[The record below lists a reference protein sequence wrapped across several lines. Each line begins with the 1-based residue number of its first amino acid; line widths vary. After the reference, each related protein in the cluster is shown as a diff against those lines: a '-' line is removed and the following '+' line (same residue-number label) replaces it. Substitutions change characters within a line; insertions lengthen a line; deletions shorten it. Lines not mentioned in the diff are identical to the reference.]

1 MHRSEGRALVVGGAP
16 PGEQGGGRAA
26 GVQRVLCHR
35 FGAGLLGMSRPGGL
49 DMPRIVW
56 TVLFAGVL
64 VAAPAAFAEER
75 FAVVIGANAG
85 WANDKPLRH
94 AESDAEQVR
103 DVLVELGG
111 FAPDR
116 VHLLRDPDTAEVRAL
131 LRKMSGWLRASRG
144 ETMLFVYY
152 SGHADERH
160 LHLRGDPL
168 SHEELYGVLRDSP
181 GQVRLG
187 VVDACRSGSIVET
200 KGGKPVATF
209 RSQVV
214 DELEVNGL
222 ALLTSSGADELS
234 QERRALAG
242 SVFTHHLVSGLRGA
256 ADANEDGKVTLSEA
270 YQHAFQRT
278 EADTAA
284 TPVPQRPAFRYEL
297 KGQGEVVLAWLE
309 RATATL
315 VLPRVEGE
323 RYVVVDRQE
332 RRLAAEG
339 RTLPER
345 ELLLALAPGEYHVK
359 RVGTESVEA
368 AAVKLAAGARVAV
381 TELAFES
388 RPLSAGLLKGR
399 PDEGGDPEELRNWR
413 RDEALRLLAAG
424 ESRASLRLFDQ
435 VLAEVP
441 DDAASLRGR
450 ARGLVRLAEAYER
463 IGDRKRERRALHEA
477 IKSDPTLP
485 EDPDFLRR
493 YQRLKEEEA
502 VQARD
507 ETQRA
512 EALKQFQDNPRLGRK
527 WGLGLDFFGGGR
539 GVLVFTATYVARK
552 DLYPYIG
559 ADLGFG
565 GVDAGVRWTLIS
577 SRFTPFLGAGVHVGI
592 PGLGNRNASVGLG
605 DENITNNPN
614 DSNDVDANEIFD
626 LNLHL
631 DGGIQW
637 ISQGGF
643 FVEGGVALAL
653 YTQEGSPRT
662 QLLPIIGIGWL
673 F

>member
-1 MHRSEGRALVVGGAP
+1 
-16 PGEQGGGRAA
+16 
-26 GVQRVLCHR
+26 
-35 FGAGLLGMSRPGGL
+35 MSRIAWAL
-49 DMPRIVW
+49 LI
-56 TVLFAGVL
+56 AGVL
-64 VAAPAAFAEER
+64 AAPRAARAEER

-116 VHLLRDPDTAEVRAL
+116 VHLLRDPDTSEVRAL
-131 LRKMSGWLRASRG
+131 LRKMAGWLRATRG
-144 ETMLFVYY
+144 ETLLFVYY
-152 SGHADERH
+152 SGHADAQH
-160 LHLRGDPL
+160 LHLRGEPL
-168 SHEELYGVLRDSP
+168 SHEELYTALRDSP
-181 GQVRLG
+181 GRVRLG

-200 KGGKPVATF
+200 KGGRPVATF
-209 RSQVV
+209 QSQVV

-297 KGQGEVVLAWLE
+297 KGQGEVVLTWLE

-315 VLPRVEGE
+315 VLPRLEGE

-345 ELLLALAPGEYHVK
+345 ELLLALAPGDYHVK
-359 RVGTESVEA
+359 RVGAATVES
-368 AAVKLAAGARVAV
+368 AAVTLVEGARVEV
-381 TELAFES
+381 RGLAFER
-388 RPLSAGLLKGR
+388 RPLASGLLKGR
-399 PDEGGDPEELRNWR
+399 PADGDDPEALRDWR

-424 ESRASLRLFDQ
+424 EMRAALRLFDQ
-435 VLAEVP
+435 VLEEVP

-463 IGDRKRERRALHEA
+463 VGDRSRERRALREA
-477 IKSDPTLP
+477 IASDPTLP
-485 EDPDFLRR
+485 EDPDFVRR
-493 YQRLKEEEA
+493 YQQLQAEDAAQAREEA
-502 VQARD
+502 
-507 ETQRA
+507 QRA
-512 EALKQFQDNPRLGRK
+512 EALAQFQRNPRLGRS
-527 WGLGLDFFGGGR
+527 WGVGLDLVSTR
-539 GVLVFTATYVARK
+539 GTLVLAVNYVARK
-552 DLYPYIG
+552 DLFPYV
-559 ADLGFG
+559 ALDFGFG
-565 GVDAGVRWTLIS
+565 GVDAGLRWTLIS
-577 SRFTPFLGAGVHVGI
+577 SRFSPFLGAGVHVGV
-592 PGLGNRNASVGLG
+592 PGLESDHASVGVG
-605 DENITNNPN
+605 GKTITTQPKGP
-614 DSNDVDANEIFD
+614 DDIDAAEMFD
-626 LNLHL
+626 LNLHVDTGL
-631 DGGIQW
+631 QW
-637 ISQGGF
+637 VSQGGF
-643 FVEGGVALAL
+643 LLEGGLGCTF
-653 YTQEGSPRT
+653 YTRQGGSHL
-662 QLLPIIGIGWL
+662 QLMPILGAGWL

>member
-1 MHRSEGRALVVGGAP
+1 
-16 PGEQGGGRAA
+16 
-26 GVQRVLCHR
+26 
-35 FGAGLLGMSRPGGL
+35 
-49 DMPRIVW
+49 MPRIAW
-56 TVLFAGVL
+56 ALLIAGVL
-64 VAAPAAFAEER
+64 AIPGAALAEER

-94 AESDAEQVR
+94 AESDAEHVR

-116 VHLLRDPDTAEVRAL
+116 VHLLRDPDTASVRAL

-144 ETMLFVYY
+144 ESLLFVYY

-160 LHLRGDPL
+160 LHLRGEPL
-168 SHEELYGVLRDSP
+168 SHEELYTVLRDSP
-181 GQVRLG
+181 GRVRLG

-200 KGGKPVATF
+200 KGGRPVATF
-209 RSQVV
+209 QSQVV

-297 KGQGEVVLAWLE
+297 KGQGEVVLTWLE

-315 VLPRVEGE
+315 VLPRLEGE

-339 RTLPER
+339 RTRPER
-345 ELLLALAPGEYHVK
+345 ELLLALAPGDYHVK
-359 RVGTESVEA
+359 RVGPQTVES
-368 AAVKLAAGARVAV
+368 AAVKLAEGARVEVAGL
-381 TELAFES
+381 TFES

-399 PDEGGDPEELRNWR
+399 PEDTDDPAELRDWR

-424 ESRASLRLFDQ
+424 EARAALRLFDQ
-435 VLAEVP
+435 VLEEVP

-450 ARGLVRLAEAYER
+450 ARGLVRMAEAYER
-463 IGDRKRERRALHEA
+463 TGDKSRERRALRAA
-477 IKSDPTLP
+477 IAADPTLP

-493 YQRLKEEEA
+493 YQQLEEEEST
-502 VQARD
+502 QARD
-507 ETQRA
+507 ETHRA
-512 EALKQFQDNPRLGRK
+512 EALMQFKRNPRLGRT
-527 WGLGLDFFGGGR
+527 WGLGLELVSTR
-539 GVLVFTATYVARK
+539 GVMVISATYVVRK
-552 DLYPYIG
+552 DLFPYL
-559 ADLGFG
+559 ALDVGFG
-565 GVDAGVRWTLIS
+565 GVDAGVRWTLVS
-577 SRFTPFLGAGVHVGI
+577 SRFSPFVGSGVHVGI
-592 PGLGNRNASVGLG
+592 PGFSSTPTRIGVGG
-605 DENITNNPN
+605 KDITNDPT
-614 DSNDVDANEIFD
+614 DANDVSSEDIFA
-626 LNLHL
+626 LNLHV

-637 ISQGGF
+637 ISEGGF
-643 FVEGGVALAL
+643 LLEGGLGLAL
-653 YTQEGSPRT
+653 YPKDGSPRA
-662 QLLPIIGIGWL
+662 QLMPIIGAGWL